1 MRAQKLKNMLC
12 VVLAASGL
20 NTMLAASRMPVV
32 MRGLR
37 TVTPRMLDLEEAGEF
52 GTTDYTMTFKEGDK
66 VLSP

>member
-1 MRAQKLKNMLC
+1 
-12 VVLAASGL
+12 
-20 NTMLAASRMPVV
+20 MPVV